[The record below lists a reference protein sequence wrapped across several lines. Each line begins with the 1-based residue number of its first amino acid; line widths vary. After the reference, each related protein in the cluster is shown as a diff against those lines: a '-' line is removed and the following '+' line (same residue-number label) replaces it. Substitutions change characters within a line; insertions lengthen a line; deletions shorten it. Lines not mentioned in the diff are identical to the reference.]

1 MTYATN
7 TTVSVEKSEAEIKR
21 NLLRHGADQIGVMQ
35 GDEGAMV
42 MFRMNGR
49 TYRFALRLPMRDDKE
64 YTHYVHGRSRRPVA
78 RSEEAAERFWEQACR
93 SHWRALNLVIKAKLE
108 AVDAG
113 IVTFEDEF
121 MPHAMVN
128 PKQTLGEIM
137 KPQLE
142 AYYAEGKPPAGLPML
157 TGPSK

>member
-1 MTYATN
+1 MTYAKN
-7 TTVSVEKSEAEIKR
+7 TTVSTEKSEAEIKR
-21 NLLRHGADQIGVMQ
+21 NLRKHGADQIGIMQ

-42 MFRMNGR
+42 MFRMRGR
-49 TYRFALRLPMRDDKE
+49 TYRFALRLPDQDDQE
-64 YTHYVHGRSRRPVA
+64 FTHYRHSSGSMVA
-78 RSEEAAERFWEQACR
+78 RGADTAQKYWEQACR

-121 MPHAMVN
+121 MPHAMIN

-142 AYYAEGKPPAGLPML
+142 AYYSEGLPPAGLPML
-157 TGPSK
+157 TGPE